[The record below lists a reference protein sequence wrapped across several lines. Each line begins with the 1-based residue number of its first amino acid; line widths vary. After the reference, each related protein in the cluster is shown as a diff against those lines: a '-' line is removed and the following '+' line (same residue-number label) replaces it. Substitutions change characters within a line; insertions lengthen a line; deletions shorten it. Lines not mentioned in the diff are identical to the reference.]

1 MAGSGRWCR
10 VEMCLWF
17 VTNRISVCWKVCV
30 AGIGK
35 LKDRLSS
42 FPVLADE
49 KYLSVYDCVE
59 YAGDNTD
66 C

>member
-1 MAGSGRWCR
+1 M
-10 VEMCLWF
+10 F
-17 VTNRISVCWKVCV
+17 VIYNKQNISMLEACV
-30 AGIGK
+30 VGVGK

-42 FPVLADE
+42 FPVLAGG
-49 KYLSVYDCVE
+49 KYLSVCDCVE